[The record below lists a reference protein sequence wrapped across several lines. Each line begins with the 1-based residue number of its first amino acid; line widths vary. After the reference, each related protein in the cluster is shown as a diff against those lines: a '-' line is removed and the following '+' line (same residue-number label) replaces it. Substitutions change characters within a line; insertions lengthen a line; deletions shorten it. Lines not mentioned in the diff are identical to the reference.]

1 MKTLKLITT
10 IIIAVC
16 MAITTISCRG
26 EAPEIEKFTGKLSE
40 QVYETLEQA
49 AEAYYD
55 EQIKG
60 GDYEGCEYKGYSFK
74 KELAKNEKHALNLGD
89 ISVEDIISAERG
101 KISFT
106 YGSEVF
112 LNTVYIIQT
121 NEGYH
126 YYSLEAKEDEAVC
139 YDYYDYLISR
149 DMLDNV
155 TVKTN
160 AMIIK
165 EEGYSRQT
173 EVVTEYHYS
182 EEGTWYKIIVREFFN
197 GGISESTR
205 QGYILSGEEGFAV
218 YGLNEKG
225 EYVEV
230 TDSFLVFF
238 LEDSKDVYMVNAI
251 SNLYAR
257 GHNLFK
263 VSDKTF
269 VLRDIEVDNLS
280 RYFEGIY
287 YSENEGVVNNLSYV
301 MSVTGQ
307 KITSTSVNIYATN
320 TNETQDAYISIE
332 SSFSKYGETEVV
344 IPEEVLALW
353 NERE

>member
-1 MKTLKLITT
+1 MRR
-10 IIIAVC
+10 
-16 MAITTISCRG
+16 SGYGYRWRR
-26 EAPEIEKFTGKLSE
+26 
-40 QVYETLEQA
+40 A
-49 AEAYYD
+49 ACPYA
-55 EQIKG
+55 
-60 GDYEGCEYKGYSFK
+60 
-74 KELAKNEKHALNLGD
+74 
-89 ISVEDIISAERG
+89 R
-101 KISFT
+101 
-106 YGSEVF
+106 
-112 LNTVYIIQT
+112 
-121 NEGYH
+121 
-126 YYSLEAKEDEAVC
+126 
-139 YDYYDYLISR
+139 
-149 DMLDNV
+149 
-155 TVKTN
+155 
-160 AMIIK
+160 
-165 EEGYSRQT
+165 
-173 EVVTEYHYS
+173 

-197 GGISESTR
+197 GGISETTR
-205 QGYILSGEEGFAV
+205 QGYILSREEDFAV

-251 SNLYAR
+251 SNLYAK

-301 MSVTGQ
+301 MSVAGQ

-320 TNETQDAYISIE
+320 TNEAQDAYISIE